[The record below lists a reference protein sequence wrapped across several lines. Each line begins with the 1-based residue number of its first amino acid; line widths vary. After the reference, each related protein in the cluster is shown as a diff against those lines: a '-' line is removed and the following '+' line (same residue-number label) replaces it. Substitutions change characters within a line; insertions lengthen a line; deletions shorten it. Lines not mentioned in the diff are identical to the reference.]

1 MEIDRH
7 PLALL
12 QDRLSREGKHEE
24 SAKVKQQF
32 CRRCGK
38 AAISAPAR
46 PNASCTGDCFACVQI
61 HRGHRGHLP
70 YCMWDMVNERI
81 AEVAG
86 LTEGSFRKYMTDHPG
101 CCDGS
106 PRDVPEAEE
115 DRE

>member
-32 CRRCGK
+32 LQEVRESGDFCPCK
-38 AAISAPAR
+38 AK
-46 PNASCTGDCFACVQI
+46 CELHGDCFACVQI

-81 AEVAG
+81 ADVAG

-115 DRE
+115 DKE